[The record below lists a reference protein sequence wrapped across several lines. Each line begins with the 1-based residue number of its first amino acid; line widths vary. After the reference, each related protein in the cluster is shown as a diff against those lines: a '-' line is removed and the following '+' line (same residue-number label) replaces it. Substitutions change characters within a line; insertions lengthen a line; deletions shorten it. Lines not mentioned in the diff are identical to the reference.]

1 MDNTASVHHH
11 EEHAGG
17 GTKEIKR
24 ITIYLSVLTIVE
36 LIIGYYMFKAELAD
50 GFFKHFLKGV
60 IIVLMMWKAMYI
72 VGYFMHLKHELRNMI
87 LTIII
92 PLFLFIWFIIA
103 FLADGNSYKNL
114 REKYDPYHVEKAKL
128 PAPAHEG
135 HEKHDTHEQHTEEA
149 KPAHHAE

>member
-17 GTKEIKR
+17 GKKEIVR
-24 ITIYLSVLTIVE
+24 ITVYLSILTIVE
-36 LIIGYYMFKAELAD
+36 LIIGYYMYKANLTD
-50 GFFKHFLKGV
+50 GFFRHFLKGV
-60 IIVLMMWKAMYI
+60 IVILMMWKAMYI

-87 LTIII
+87 MTIVI
-92 PLFLFIWFIIA
+92 PLFLFVWFIIA

-114 REKYDPYHVEKAKL
+114 REKYDPSHVERATLKAV
-128 PAPAHEG
+128 PHEG
-135 HEKHDTHEQHTEEA
+135 HESHEQHEE

>member
-1 MDNTASVHHH
+1 MDNTVSVHHD
-11 EEHAGG
+11 EHAGG

-24 ITIYLSVLTIVE
+24 ITIYLSILTIVE
-36 LIIGYYMFKAELAD
+36 LAIGFYMYKAELSD

-60 IIVLMMWKAMYI
+60 IVVLMMWKAMYI

-114 REKYDPYHVEKAKL
+114 REKYDPYHVEKATL
-128 PAPAHEG
+128 AAPAHEG
-135 HEKHDTHEQHTEEA
+135 HEKHETHEQHAEE